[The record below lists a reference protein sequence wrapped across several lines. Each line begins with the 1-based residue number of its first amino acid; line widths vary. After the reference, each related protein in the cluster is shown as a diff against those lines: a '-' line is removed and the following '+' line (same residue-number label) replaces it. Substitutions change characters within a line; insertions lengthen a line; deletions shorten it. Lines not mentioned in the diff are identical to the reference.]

1 MVQKLTTMI
10 DEKKQ
15 TKCALGGKSLL
26 GRGGGEEEKEKVMVI
41 EEIVDGSHYLFD
53 TEECAI
59 MFKKFGLVYG
69 NNFYADLCEMPQS

>member
-1 MVQKLTTMI
+1 MI
-10 DEKKQ
+10 GEKIQ
-15 TKCALGGKSLL
+15 TRCALYGKTLL
-26 GRGGGEEEKEKVMVI
+26 GRGAGGGEEKEKVMVI
-41 EEIVDGSHYLFD
+41 EEVVDGSHYLFD

>member
-1 MVQKLTTMI
+1 MI
-10 DEKKQ
+10 GEKIQ
-15 TKCALGGKSLL
+15 TKCALCGKTLL
-26 GRGGGEEEKEKVMVI
+26 GRGGEEEEKEKVMVI

-69 NNFYADLCEMPQS
+69 NNFYADLCEMPPS

>member
-1 MVQKLTTMI
+1 MI

-15 TKCALGGKSLL
+15 PKCALCGKTLSGG
-26 GRGGGEEEKEKVMVI
+26 GGGEEEKEKVRVI

-69 NNFYADLCEMPQS
+69 NNFYADLCEMPPS

>member
-1 MVQKLTTMI
+1 MI
-10 DEKKQ
+10 GEKIQ
-15 TKCALGGKSLL
+15 TRCALCGKTLL
-26 GRGGGEEEKEKVMVI
+26 GRGAGGEEEKEKVMVI
-41 EEIVDGSHYLFD
+41 EEIVDGSHYMFD

>member
-15 TKCALGGKSLL
+15 TKCALCGKSLL

>member
-1 MVQKLTTMI
+1 MI

-15 TKCALGGKSLL
+15 TRCALCGKSLL
-26 GRGGGEEEKEKVMVI
+26 GRGGGAEEEKEKVMVI
-41 EEIVDGSHYLFD
+41 EEVVDGSHYMFD

-69 NNFYADLCEMPQS
+69 NNFYADLYEMPPS

>member
-1 MVQKLTTMI
+1 MI
-10 DEKKQ
+10 NEKIQ
-15 TKCALGGKSLL
+15 AKCALCGKTLL
-26 GRGGGEEEKEKVMVI
+26 GGGGEEEKEKFMVI

-69 NNFYADLCEMPQS
+69 NNFYADLCEMPPS

>member
-1 MVQKLTTMI
+1 MI

-15 TKCALGGKSLL
+15 TKCALCGKTLL

-41 EEIVDGSHYLFD
+41 KEIVDGSHYMFD

-69 NNFYADLCEMPQS
+69 NNFYADLCEMPPS